1 MDTMTIQGQNYPVQK
16 YIRIK
21 PLGWKVPVLNIRM
34 MSDERE
40 RELGAQSADKWKKAT
55 A

>member
-16 YIRIK
+16 RIYVK
-21 PLGWKVPVLNIRM
+21 SLGREVPLLNICM